1 MKITIDEKE
10 INSAVECYLAKQGV
24 NVDAYDLN
32 INVNAGRA
40 DSGPRIEIDMTQK
53 EVVESFE
60 DAVKTGSPFDDKTED
75 ND

>member
-24 NVDAYDLN
+24 NVDAYDLT
-32 INVNAGRA
+32 INVNAGRS

-53 EVVESFE
+53 EVVTTNEP
-60 DAVKTGSPFDDKTED
+60 VVNTGSPFDDKSED
-75 ND
+75 HD